1 MDIQYVLDPYACAT
15 YILSYITKGQRG
27 MSRLLEEAT
36 EEVKSGNRDITQKVR
51 HIGNKF
57 LNAVEISTQEAAHLV
72 LQIPMR
78 RSTRDFQFMNN
89 SHPDERTF
97 LLKKLDKI
105 KELPD
110 NSCQIE
116 SDNIIQRYQ
125 RRPKQLE
132 NICLADFV
140 AWFNCVKDNESDTV
154 YGDKFDIGSDDFMPE
169 AFYDVNTIDD
179 DPYNMDEQQSEQQEL
194 KMKGGMKLFKRTKPK
209 IIRSVRFHISKDP
222 ENHYREQ
229 LMFYS
234 LWCNENTDLLRDC
247 ETYQERFNQL
257 NELVLC
263 NRQNYEYHS
272 EILDKAMEDL
282 DNDHL
287 ENIIYDS
294 VAPNAQHINEQDGA
308 TKQKQSQLFGCFDPG
323 NNKQHSQYDLHDD
336 IGIFPRCDDQEEL
349 LVKRISNDEYR
360 KLVRS
365 LNEKQRQFF
374 YHVLHSVKTS
384 DDPHRLFL
392 SGGAGVGKSTVTNA
406 LYEALVRYVN
416 SIAGENP
423 DEINVIK
430 AAPTGKAAVNIKG
443 NTLHAAFKIP
453 ANKGFEYGTLDSDRL
468 NTIRTKLRKL
478 KVLFIDEI
486 SMVGSGMFNFLNLRL
501 QQIMGNKEPF
511 EGITVI
517 TVGDLFQL
525 KPVFDRWIFENP
537 NTSYSTLA
545 SNLWADFFSLF
556 ELTDIMRQKDDK
568 QCRGA

>member
-1 MDIQYVLDPYACAT
+1 
-15 YILSYITKGQRG
+15 
-27 MSRLLEEAT
+27 
-36 EEVKSGNRDITQKVR
+36 
-51 HIGNKF
+51 
-57 LNAVEISTQEAAHLV
+57 
-72 LQIPMR
+72 
-78 RSTRDFQFMNN
+78 
-89 SHPDERTF
+89 
-97 LLKKLDKI
+97 
-105 KELPD
+105 
-110 NSCQIE
+110 
-116 SDNIIQRYQ
+116 
-125 RRPKQLE
+125 
-132 NICLADFV
+132 
-140 AWFNCVKDNESDTV
+140 
-154 YGDKFDIGSDDFMPE
+154 
-169 AFYDVNTIDD
+169 
-179 DPYNMDEQQSEQQEL
+179 
-194 KMKGGMKLFKRTKPK
+194 MKLFKRTKPK

-287 ENIIYDS
+287 ENMIYDS

-374 YHVLHSVKTS
+374 YHVLHSVKTR

-406 LYEALVRYVN
+406 LYEALIRYVN

-501 QQIMGNKEPF
+501 QQIIGKQGTIRRNNCDHCWRS
-511 EGITVI
+511 V
-517 TVGDLFQL
+517 
-525 KPVFDRWIFENP
+525 PVKTCF
-537 NTSYSTLA
+537 
-545 SNLWADFFSLF
+545 
-556 ELTDIMRQKDDK
+556 
-568 QCRGA
+568 

>member
-1 MDIQYVLDPYACAT
+1 
-15 YILSYITKGQRG
+15 
-27 MSRLLEEAT
+27 MSRLL

-57 LNAVEISTQEAAHLV
+57 LNAVEISTQETAHLV

-78 RSTRDFQFMNN
+78 RSTRDFQFMNT

-97 LLKKLDKI
+97 LLKKSDKI

-110 NSCQIE
+110 NSCEIE

-140 AWFNCVKDNESDTV
+140 TWFYCVKDNESDTV

-169 AFYDVNTIDD
+169 AFDD
-179 DPYNMDEQQSEQQEL
+179 DPYNMDEQQREQQEL

-222 ENHYREQ
+222 ENHYKEQ
-229 LMFYS
+229 LMLYS

-247 ETYQERFNQL
+247 ETYQARFNQL

-287 ENIIYDS
+287 ENMIYDS

-323 NNKQHSQYDLHDD
+323 NNKQHSQCDLHDD
-336 IGIFPRCDDQEEL
+336 IGIFPGCDDQEEL

-374 YHVLHSVKTS
+374 YHVLHSVTTS
-384 DDPHRLFL
+384 DDHHRLFL

-406 LYEALVRYVN
+406 LYEALIRYVN

-443 NTLHAAFKIP
+443 NNYMQPLKYLPIR
-453 ANKGFEYGTLDSDRL
+453 DL
-468 NTIRTKLRKL
+468 N
-478 KVLFIDEI
+478 
-486 SMVGSGMFNFLNLRL
+486 MVHL
-501 QQIMGNKEPF
+501 IV
-511 EGITVI
+511 T
-517 TVGDLFQL
+517 DLTQ
-525 KPVFDRWIFENP
+525 
-537 NTSYSTLA
+537 
-545 SNLWADFFSLF
+545 
-556 ELTDIMRQKDDK
+556 
-568 QCRGA
+568 